1 MSFSSEKKGKIIND
15 LVYLKQIGGDP
26 VEILIKII
34 WKFTKT
40 PLAESTKLLNKP
52 WKSLKKINV
61 IPASIQKERMS
72 SEMSESLCIT
82 PKYLN
87 QDSDSN
93 VEIEVV
99 ENPIWL
105 DTWFKKED
113 EFKTLNK

>member
-1 MSFSSEKKGKIIND
+1 MSFSNEKKGKIIND

>member
-1 MSFSSEKKGKIIND
+1 MSD
-15 LVYLKQIGGDP
+15 
-26 VEILIKII
+26 
-34 WKFTKT
+34 
-40 PLAESTKLLNKP
+40 
-52 WKSLKKINV
+52 
-61 IPASIQKERMS
+61 
-72 SEMSESLCIT
+72 SLCVT

-99 ENPIWL
+99 ENPIRL